1 MTPEPAQPAAPGLA
15 ASPPRQRPWWRRS
28 FGLRPRL
35 VLALVL
41 TAAVTLGVAALAL
54 LSPLQDRLRAQAE
67 RNLRASALTARPGF
81 EEAVNE
87 GDGIRLLARD
97 LQRRTGAS
105 RVVVDDQV
113 FGDERLA
120 DTAAAGTPD
129 NQLNLALLRTLRLYR
144 TTLTSGPDGATI
156 AVPLNVESEE
166 PHVLAVRRT
175 VDDAA
180 AVVDEV
186 RGAFL
191 TAALVGLA
199 VAVLLGLAVVTTLLR
214 RLERL
219 RGVARRITTDGPM
232 AAAAPVDNAGDEVG
246 DLARTL
252 AAMQRGLQRQEAAR
266 RTFVATASHEL
277 RTPLTS
283 LGGTLELLAEDL
295 RDGRVDLADAQE
307 QIALAQNEVGRLTHL
322 ATDLLDLSRL
332 DSDQPLRNEPVEL
345 EELSRAV
352 GAEFAARAR
361 ELGVELDVRSPPG
374 PCWGLGDPGALARI
388 VRILLDNALR
398 FAPRGTTV
406 RISPSYHGESATI
419 DVADAGP
426 GVPGDER
433 DLIFERFRRGSAT
446 GGEGGF
452 GLGLAIGRELA
463 QRLGGGLTLD
473 SPNGTG
479 PLRGARFVLSVP
491 IEQPA
496 GEREH

>member
-1 MTPEPAQPAAPGLA
+1 VTPEPAQHPLAGGAAA
-15 ASPPRQRPWWRRS
+15 ESRRPWWRHT

-41 TAAVTLGVAALAL
+41 TAAITLGVAALAL

-67 RNLRASALTARPGF
+67 MSLRAAALTARPGF
-81 EEAVNE
+81 EDTIRDD
-87 GDGIRLLARD
+87 GDVRELARA
-97 LQRRTGAS
+97 LQQRTGAS
-105 RVVVDDQV
+105 RVVVDDEI
-113 FGDERLA
+113 FPDERLA

-129 NQLNLALLRTLRLYR
+129 TQIDLAILRTLRLER
-144 TTLTSGPDGATI
+144 TTLSSGPEGTTI
-156 AVPLNVESEE
+156 AVRLNGLDS

-175 VDDAA
+175 RDDAV
-180 AVVDEV
+180 AVVAEV
-186 RGAFL
+186 RDAFL

-219 RGVARRITTDGPM
+219 RGVARRITIDGPM

-307 QIALAQNEVGRLTHL
+307 QNEVGRLTHL

-388 VRILLDNALR
+388 LRILLDNALR

-406 RISPSYHGESATI
+406 RISPAYHGESATI
-419 DVADAGP
+419 GVADAGP
-426 GVPGDER
+426 GVPGGER
-433 DLIFERFRRGSAT
+433 DLIFERFQRGSAT

-473 SPNGTG
+473 SPNGAG
-479 PLRGARFVLSVP
+479 PRQGARFVLSVP

-496 GEREH
+496 RSGWS

>member
-1 MTPEPAQPAAPGLA
+1 MAAGAPY
-15 ASPPRQRPWWRRS
+15 ASYRRPWWRRS

-67 RNLRASALTARPGF
+67 RNLRAAALTARPGF
-81 EEAVNE
+81 EDAAAE
-87 GDGIRLLARD
+87 GVGVRELARV

-129 NQLNLALLRTLRLYR
+129 RQIEEAILRTLRLER
-144 TTLTSGPDGATI
+144 TTLTSGPDGTTV
-156 AVPLNVESEE
+156 AVPLNVPGITE
-166 PHVLAVRRT
+166 PYVLAVRRT
-175 VDDAA
+175 RDDAA
-180 AVVDEV
+180 AVVTEV
-186 RGAFL
+186 REAFL

-219 RGVARRITTDGPM
+219 RGVARRIATDGPQ
-232 AAAAPVDNAGDEVG
+232 AAAAPVDNSGDEVG

-252 AAMQRGLQRQEAAR
+252 AAMQHGLQRQETAR

-332 DSDQPLRNEPVEL
+332 DSDQPLRHEPVEL

-352 GAEFAARAR
+352 GAEFTARAR
-361 ELGVELDVRSPPG
+361 ELDVELDVRSAPG

-388 VRILLDNALR
+388 LRIMLDNALR

-406 RISPSYHGESATI
+406 RITPAYHGESATI
-419 DVADAGP
+419 GVADAGP
-426 GVPGDER
+426 GVPDHER

-463 QRLGGGLTLD
+463 QRLGGELTLD
-473 SPNGTG
+473 SPNGAS
-479 PLRGARFVLSVP
+479 PRQGARFVLSVP
-491 IEQPA
+491 IEQPVRA
-496 GEREH
+496 RGR

>member
-1 MTPEPAQPAAPGLA
+1 MTPDQGHRAAGFPY
-15 ASPPRQRPWWRRS
+15 ASRRRPWWRRS

-67 RNLRASALTARPGF
+67 RNLRAAALTARPGF
-81 EEAVNE
+81 EDAVAE
-87 GDGIRLLARD
+87 GGGVRELARA

-105 RVVVDDQV
+105 RVVVDDQI
-113 FGDERLA
+113 FGDQRLA

-129 NQLNLALLRTLRLYR
+129 RQIEVALLRTLRLR
-144 TTLTSGPDGATI
+144 QTTLTSGPDGTTV
-156 AVPLNVESEE
+156 AVPLNLPGTGE
-166 PHVLAVRRT
+166 PYVLAVRRT
-175 VDDAA
+175 RDDAA
-180 AVVDEV
+180 VVVAEV
-186 RGAFL
+186 RDAFL

-219 RGVARRITTDGPM
+219 RGVARRIATEGPQ
-232 AAAAPVDNAGDEVG
+232 AAAAPVDNSGDEVG

-252 AAMQRGLQRQEAAR
+252 AAMQHVLQRQETAR

-295 RDGRVDLADAQE
+295 RDGRVDLTDAQE

-352 GAEFAARAR
+352 GAEFSARAR
-361 ELGVELDVRSPPG
+361 ELGVDLDVRSAPG

-388 VRILLDNALR
+388 LRILLDNALR

-406 RISPSYHGESATI
+406 RISPAYHGESAT
-419 DVADAGP
+419 VAVTDAGP

-433 DLIFERFRRGSAT
+433 EVIFERFRRGSAT

-463 QRLGGGLTLD
+463 QRLGGELTLD
-473 SPNGTG
+473 SPNGAG
-479 PLRGARFVLSVP
+479 PLQGARFVLSVP

-496 GEREH
+496 GSRGQ

>member
-1 MTPEPAQPAAPGLA
+1 MTPDKVHMAAGAPY
-15 ASPPRQRPWWRRS
+15 ASYRRPWWRRS

-67 RNLRASALTARPGF
+67 RNLRAAALTARPGF
-81 EEAVNE
+81 EDAAAE
-87 GDGIRLLARD
+87 GVGVRELARV

-129 NQLNLALLRTLRLYR
+129 RQIEEAILRTLRLER
-144 TTLTSGPDGATI
+144 TTLTSGPDGTTV
-156 AVPLNVESEE
+156 AVPLNVPGITE
-166 PHVLAVRRT
+166 PYVLAVRRT
-175 VDDAA
+175 RDDAA
-180 AVVDEV
+180 AVVTEV
-186 RGAFL
+186 REAFL

-219 RGVARRITTDGPM
+219 RGVARRIATDGPQ
-232 AAAAPVDNAGDEVG
+232 AAAAPVDNSGDEVG

-252 AAMQRGLQRQEAAR
+252 AAMQHGLQRQETAR

-332 DSDQPLRNEPVEL
+332 DSDQPLRHEPVEL

-352 GAEFAARAR
+352 GAEFTARAR
-361 ELGVELDVRSPPG
+361 ELDVELDVRSAPG

-388 VRILLDNALR
+388 LRIMLDNALR

-406 RISPSYHGESATI
+406 RITPAYHGESATI
-419 DVADAGP
+419 GVADAGP
-426 GVPGDER
+426 GVPDHER

-463 QRLGGGLTLD
+463 QRLGGELTLD
-473 SPNGTG
+473 SPNGAG
-479 PLRGARFVLSVP
+479 PLQGARFVLSVP

-496 GEREH
+496 GSRGQ

>member
-1 MTPEPAQPAAPGLA
+1 MAAGAPY
-15 ASPPRQRPWWRRS
+15 ASHRRTRWRRY

-54 LSPLQDRLRAQAE
+54 LSPLQERLRAQAE
-67 RNLRASALTARPGF
+67 RNLRAAALTARPGF
-81 EEAVNE
+81 EDAVAE
-87 GDGIRLLARD
+87 DDGVRELARV

-129 NQLNLALLRTLRLYR
+129 RQIEEAILRTLRLER
-144 TTLTSGPDGATI
+144 TTLTSGPDGTTV
-156 AVPLNVESEE
+156 AVPLHVPGIDE
-166 PHVLAVRRT
+166 PYVLAVRRT
-175 VDDAA
+175 LDDAA
-180 AVVDEV
+180 AVVAEV
-186 RGAFL
+186 REAFL

-219 RGVARRITTDGPM
+219 RGVARRIATDGPQ
-232 AAAAPVDNAGDEVG
+232 AAAAPVDNSGDEVG

-252 AAMQRGLQRQEAAR
+252 AAMQHGLQRQETAR

-332 DSDQPLRNEPVEL
+332 DSDQPLRSEPVEL
-345 EELSRAV
+345 QELSRAV

-361 ELGVELDVRSPPG
+361 DLGVELDVRSAPG
-374 PCWGLGDPGALARI
+374 PCWGRGDPGALARI
-388 VRILLDNALR
+388 LRIMLDNALR

-406 RISPSYHGESATI
+406 RITPAYHGESATI
-419 DVADAGP
+419 GVADAGP

-433 DLIFERFRRGSAT
+433 ELIFERFRRGSAT

-463 QRLGGGLTLD
+463 QRLGGQLTLD
-473 SPNGTG
+473 SPNGAS
-479 PLRGARFVLSVP
+479 PLQGARFVLSIP

-496 GEREH
+496 GARGR

>member
-1 MTPEPAQPAAPGLA
+1 
-15 ASPPRQRPWWRRS
+15 
-28 FGLRPRL
+28 

-67 RNLRASALTARPGF
+67 ISLRAAALTARPGF
-81 EEAVNE
+81 EDAVRDD
-87 GDGIRLLARD
+87 GDVRELARA
-97 LQRRTGAS
+97 LQQRTGAS

-113 FGDERLA
+113 FGGERLA

-129 NQLNLALLRTLRLYR
+129 RQVDLAILRTLRLKR
-144 TTLTSGPDGATI
+144 TTLTSGPEGTTV
-156 AVPLNVESEE
+156 AVRLNGLDS
-166 PHVLAVRRT
+166 PHVLALRRT

-186 RGAFL
+186 RDAFL

-252 AAMQRGLQRQEAAR
+252 AAMQHGLQRQEAAR

-307 QIALAQNEVGRLTHL
+307 QIGLAQNEVGRLTHL

-352 GAEFAARAR
+352 GAEFSARAR

-388 VRILLDNALR
+388 LRILLDNALR

-406 RISPSYHGESATI
+406 RISPAYHGESATI
-419 DVADAGP
+419 GVADGGP

-479 PLRGARFVLSVP
+479 PLHGARFVLSVP

-496 GEREH
+496 GERKH